1 MLAGR
6 QLRLYP
12 SKYGKLK
19 KYLQLSP
26 ELLEIELGD
35 KEQEENYLILQKYL
49 QWLSESKY
57 NMSNLTPKLDW
68 PIFTLFTFINYFPL
82 LNGSILSLIYNFK
95 AGTDELV

>member
-35 KEQEENYLILQKYL
+35 KEQEETYLILQKYL

-57 NMSNLTPKLDW
+57 NMSNLIRGRPLNLIDQ
-68 PIFTLFTFINYFPL
+68 FLLFLPL
-82 LNGSILSLIYNFK
+82 
-95 AGTDELV
+95 